1 MTIGEIVKERRKAK
15 KMNQMELAE
24 KSNITQAKISRLES
38 GDDNLTI
45 ETLRGIAAA
54 LGCSVVDLLPDSDK
68 KKRKLNTDT
77 QL

>member
-24 KSNITQAKISRLES
+24 KSNITQAKISRLEA
-38 GDDNLTI
+38 GEDNLTI
-45 ETLRGIAAA
+45 ETLRSIAIA
-54 LGCSVVDLLPDSDK
+54 LNCSVVDLLPDSDK

-77 QL
+77 PL